1 MRVQRIKHI
10 NYTPSF
16 DVSQLRARNFTGA
29 PGDKYKTMCRF
40 LEHER
45 NVALMGITIHSALPC
60 KSVDMHG
67 KKTVSLQV
75 TYFLLT
81 LILKARVNLVW
92 ATSGS

>member
-45 NVALMGITIHSALPC
+45 NVALMGITIHGALPC
-60 KSVDMHG
+60 KSVDVHG
-67 KKTVSLQV
+67 KKRFHCKSHTFSLHL
-75 TYFLLT
+75 F
-81 LILKARVNLVW
+81 
-92 ATSGS
+92 

>member
-1 MRVQRIKHI
+1 MRVHRIKHI
-10 NYTPSF
+10 NYSPSF

-67 KKTVSLQV
+67 KKEGFTASHILSPY
-75 TYFLLT
+75 TYF
-81 LILKARVNLVW
+81 
-92 ATSGS
+92 GS